1 MLLGFAAAAQAAA
14 SDALPPSNR
23 VDIDLGATAWKFVVD
38 QDNIAFSTPQF
49 DDSGWNSKGVP
60 ESPSDDSTFLNLPS
74 GGGEGQLTGNVIWYR
89 KHFKIDPSYS
99 NRKILVEFEGAHT
112 GARVFIN
119 GTFLKG
125 NSAINPNAT
134 HVVGFVPFEVDITNY
149 VHFDG
154 TDNVIAVET
163 ARNADF
169 FESPSFSGAF
179 RFGQDDTGLFRHV
192 WMHITDK
199 VHIPE
204 NVYSVLQ
211 TWGTYVATT
220 GVSSSSATVRVQ
232 TNVLNENPV
241 GQAAQVVTLTT
252 QIVDAQ
258 GNVVQTAQDT
268 KTIASNAGPALTP
281 TLFDQTMTV
290 QNPILWYPNNSP
302 SKGGPYLYHVI
313 HTVSVNGAVV
323 DVKETPLGIRVITW
337 DNNFPYFNGVPHYLW
352 GASGRYDYPALGS
365 AVPDNLKWNDLY
377 LLAQAGGSLWRP
389 GHSSEG
395 PVFLDAAD
403 AYGIMV
409 MQPSGD
415 GENGFGAFCDSVRT
429 QNCASPTN
437 WTLKQELH
445 RDMIV
450 NGRNHPS
457 VLAWEADNGATS
469 TDIAQQLKQI
479 SIQWDPINTRAQA
492 DRTPNPANGD
502 LLGCSGDGCDIGVK
516 NQFPNSPSVGSEY
529 WGNGVGRAKYD
540 FELAFA
546 APYVNNWVHSVLIK
560 SMGIAHWYLADTPGE
575 IVDQVDGTLNTS
587 VRSNGA
593 SMMDEHRL
601 PRLLYYIYE
610 AIWTSFDRKPVVKL
624 AYNWNRSGVVTVNA
638 FSNCP
643 SVRLLVN
650 GQPAG
655 ADQTPNPT
663 TSDSS
668 SNLTQSTTL
677 LPGQVHWDNITWVPG
692 KLQALCLDSSG
703 QTVAQDTQVTAGA
716 ADHIVLTVEPS
727 TPKPDGSQFDLRA
740 NGTDVAVVTARV
752 VDAAGNLVPDAAQE
766 ITFNVPSS
774 DVAGEYRGGSD
785 HYVAQNNGVPL
796 DQGFHAPGDP
806 KLFAEGGMTRIA
818 VKTTFTPGTVHVTAT
833 ANGLGAGSTSFVV
846 QPVVSQQTFDGTD
859 LLIGAQ
865 QATGLQVVTQP
876 VDQTVTR
883 GQTATFTVLAA
894 GASPLHFQW
903 SKNGQPI
910 DGATS
915 FSYTTPATQSS
926 DNNATIGVTVSNAGG
941 SVPSQNATLHVV
953 EPAVPVINTQ
963 PAAQT
968 VTAGNSTSFT
978 VGATG
983 SPTLSYQWRKNGT
996 AIADPSAQQQTYIT
1010 PAVSVADDGALYSV
1024 VVTNSAGTATSN
1036 DAKLSVGT
1044 ATPPTIVSQ
1053 PHGLSVPVGQSVNLS
1068 VVATGSD
1075 PLTYTWTNNGTTV
1088 LQGVDKKALSIVS
1101 ASSTDSGE
1109 YVVTVSNAGGT
1120 VSTTPF
1126 TLSVSGGDNTNLAI
1140 GALAKSSPTEGD
1152 NLAARFVND
1161 GNTTTRWGSAIGDD
1175 NGWVELDF
1183 GTPKTFDEV
1192 VFVWENAYASQ
1203 YKIEVSDDD
1212 QNWDVIKP
1220 VTSTGGTDVQ
1230 SFPSTT
1236 HRYLRMQGVQRAT
1249 NFGYSLFEFE
1259 VFDTPQCGPATERFT
1274 PIPAQSG
1281 TWQSPFPQIPSGP
1294 FGPTVKDNVS
1304 GLTWQQLQ
1312 TTFPSSNG
1320 DQFTQPIAQQYC
1332 ASVGMRVPTQNEAL
1346 TVSGP
1351 NFSQC
1356 AFPGKWDTWTTTPD
1370 PAQQGRAFAVDWSGQ
1385 SVSQI
1390 IDNSPVP
1397 VLCVSGPTSG
1407 APVIKTQPA
1416 SQTVPAGESATFT
1429 VLLDDTVKGPNRFE
1443 WSENGKLVGITTT
1456 NSFTTPAVTSDDNN
1470 AQFTVRVS
1478 NAGGATPSQ
1487 AAILTVG
1494 AAGGNGGNGG
1504 DGGNGGNGGNGGDGG
1519 NGGNGGNGGTPP
1531 PPQTPSAD
1539 LAIGATVTAS
1549 GSENDGLLPQ
1559 NAVDGDINSRWS
1571 SAFTDPQWL
1580 LVDLGT
1586 AQTVDRVVIDWQ
1598 DSFGVA
1604 YTVDT
1609 SPDGQNWQ
1617 NAVTQNNGAGAE
1629 EDWRFAARTARYVR
1643 FTGTKRST
1651 QFGYSMFEFGV
1662 YNTANTPQ
1670 FGIA

>member
-1 MLLGFAAAAQAAA
+1 MRDRARHLTGPLAGWFVLLWVLLGFAAAAQAAA

-575 IVDQVDGTLNTS
+575 IVDQVDGTANDA

-610 AIWTSFDRKPVVKL
+610 AIWTPFERKPVVKL
-624 AYNWNRSGVVTVNA
+624 AYHWNRSGPITVNA

-650 GQPAG
+650 DQPAG
-655 ADQTPNPT
+655 PDQTPNPT

-677 LPGQVHWDNITWVPG
+677 LPGQVHWDNVQWVSG
-692 KLQALCLDSSG
+692 TVKAICLNSSG
-703 QTVAQDTQVTAGA
+703 QAVAQDMQVTAGA
-716 ADHIVLTVEPS
+716 ADHIALTVEPG
-727 TPKPDGSQFDLRA
+727 TPKPDGTVFDLRA
-740 NGTDVAVVTARV
+740 NGSDAAVITARV
-752 VDAAGNLVPDAAQE
+752 VDANGNLVPDASPE
-766 ITFNVPSS
+766 ITFSVPST
-774 DVAGEYRGGSD
+774 DTAGEYRGGSD
-785 HYVAQNNGVPL
+785 HYVTAGSGAQP
-796 DQGFHAPGDP
+796 DQSFHAPGDHRV
-806 KLFAEGGMTRIA
+806 FAEGGMTRI
-818 VKTTFTPGTVHVTAT
+818 VVRTTFTPGTVHVTAT
-833 ANGLGAGSTSFVV
+833 AAG
-846 QPVVSQQTFDGTD
+846 
-859 LLIGAQ
+859 
-865 QATGLQVVTQP
+865 
-876 VDQTVTR
+876 
-883 GQTATFTVLAA
+883 
-894 GASPLHFQW
+894 
-903 SKNGQPI
+903 
-910 DGATS
+910 
-915 FSYTTPATQSS
+915 
-926 DNNATIGVTVSNAGG
+926 
-941 SVPSQNATLHVV
+941 
-953 EPAVPVINTQ
+953 
-963 PAAQT
+963 
-968 VTAGNSTSFT
+968 
-978 VGATG
+978 
-983 SPTLSYQWRKNGT
+983 
-996 AIADPSAQQQTYIT
+996 
-1010 PAVSVADDGALYSV
+1010 
-1024 VVTNSAGTATSN
+1024 
-1036 DAKLSVGT
+1036 
-1044 ATPPTIVSQ
+1044 
-1053 PHGLSVPVGQSVNLS
+1053 
-1068 VVATGSD
+1068 
-1075 PLTYTWTNNGTTV
+1075 
-1088 LQGVDKKALSIVS
+1088 
-1101 ASSTDSGE
+1101 
-1109 YVVTVSNAGGT
+1109 
-1120 VSTTPF
+1120 
-1126 TLSVSGGDNTNLAI
+1126 
-1140 GALAKSSPTEGD
+1140 
-1152 NLAARFVND
+1152 
-1161 GNTTTRWGSAIGDD
+1161 
-1175 NGWVELDF
+1175 
-1183 GTPKTFDEV
+1183 
-1192 VFVWENAYASQ
+1192 
-1203 YKIEVSDDD
+1203 
-1212 QNWDVIKP
+1212 
-1220 VTSTGGTDVQ
+1220 
-1230 SFPSTT
+1230 
-1236 HRYLRMQGVQRAT
+1236 
-1249 NFGYSLFEFE
+1249 
-1259 VFDTPQCGPATERFT
+1259 
-1274 PIPAQSG
+1274 
-1281 TWQSPFPQIPSGP
+1281 
-1294 FGPTVKDNVS
+1294 
-1304 GLTWQQLQ
+1304 
-1312 TTFPSSNG
+1312 
-1320 DQFTQPIAQQYC
+1320 
-1332 ASVGMRVPTQNEAL
+1332 
-1346 TVSGP
+1346 
-1351 NFSQC
+1351 
-1356 AFPGKWDTWTTTPD
+1356 
-1370 PAQQGRAFAVDWSGQ
+1370 
-1385 SVSQI
+1385 
-1390 IDNSPVP
+1390 
-1397 VLCVSGPTSG
+1397 
-1407 APVIKTQPA
+1407 
-1416 SQTVPAGESATFT
+1416 
-1429 VLLDDTVKGPNRFE
+1429 
-1443 WSENGKLVGITTT
+1443 
-1456 NSFTTPAVTSDDNN
+1456 
-1470 AQFTVRVS
+1470 
-1478 NAGGATPSQ
+1478 
-1487 AAILTVG
+1487 
-1494 AAGGNGGNGG
+1494 
-1504 DGGNGGNGGNGGDGG
+1504 
-1519 NGGNGGNGGTPP
+1519 
-1531 PPQTPSAD
+1531 
-1539 LAIGATVTAS
+1539 
-1549 GSENDGLLPQ
+1549 
-1559 NAVDGDINSRWS
+1559 
-1571 SAFTDPQWL
+1571 
-1580 LVDLGT
+1580 
-1586 AQTVDRVVIDWQ
+1586 
-1598 DSFGVA
+1598 
-1604 YTVDT
+1604 
-1609 SPDGQNWQ
+1609 
-1617 NAVTQNNGAGAE
+1617 
-1629 EDWRFAARTARYVR
+1629 
-1643 FTGTKRST
+1643 RST
-1651 QFGYSMFEFGV
+1651 YCRW
-1662 YNTANTPQ
+1662 
-1670 FGIA
+1670 